1 MEQVDIGRRRA
12 RLILGARNDLDHE
25 DGAPD
30 RRHRVRRADLD
41 DLARLHP
48 LPHDGQPDLAGL
60 EVDRGASTLF
70 GNGQHR
76 ELPHGEQGLA
86 PHQDVHEGALL
97 GADPVLHEHVVARLE
112 GEGLGGGAARHRRLT
127 DERAHDADARLLLGQ
142 GISRYTADKSQDRQH
157 SDRIPHAHGFLLLS
171 GYRAVTPAFV
181 AVSTS

>member
-1 MEQVDIGRRRA
+1 MEQVDIGGRRA
-12 RLILGARNDLDHE
+12 RLILGARNNLDDE

-60 EVDRGASTLF
+60 EVNRGASTLF
-70 GNGQHR
+70 GDGQHG
-76 ELPHGEQGLA
+76 ELTNGEQGLA
-86 PHQDVHEGALL
+86 SHQDVHEGAFL
-97 GADPVLHEHVVARLE
+97 GADPVLHEDVVAHLE
-112 GEGLGGGAARHRRLT
+112 GEGLRGSTARHGRLT
-127 DERAHDADARLLLGQ
+127 DECAHDADARLLLGQ

-157 SDRIPHAHGFLLLS
+157 SDRTPHAHGFLLLS
-171 GYRAVTPAFV
+171 GYRAMPPAFV